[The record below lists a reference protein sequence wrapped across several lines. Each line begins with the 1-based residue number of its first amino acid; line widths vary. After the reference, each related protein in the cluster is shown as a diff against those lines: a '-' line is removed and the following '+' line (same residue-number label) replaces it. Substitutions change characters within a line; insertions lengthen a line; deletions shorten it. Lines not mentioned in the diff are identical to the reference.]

1 MYPITVQ
8 TCPGPRNPCTRL
20 PGDWRIAVID
30 GGTSTCD
37 TSTLKFFSFRLCAS
51 QTAIALGGAVVS
63 KPMAKKT
70 TCLSGIGGGEVH
82 RIQRRIDDP
91 HVAALALT

>member
-1 MYPITVQ
+1 M
-8 TCPGPRNPCTRL
+8 
-20 PGDWRIAVID
+20 AVII

-37 TSTLKFFSFRLCAS
+37 TSTLKLVSRRLCAI

-70 TCLSGIGGGEVH
+70 TLRSGFAAARFTASSGE
-82 RIQRRIDDP
+82 
-91 HVAALALT
+91 